1 VTAVSQRPRVLPR
14 PEHCVSRK
22 NISSNAL
29 KVLYRLDRAG
39 FEAFLVGGGVR
50 DLLLGRR
57 PKDFDVATDARPE
70 RARRLF
76 RNSRVIGRRFRLVHV
91 LFPDGMIEVSTFRGD
106 PDPGR
111 QRRRPG
117 ELLVTSDNTWGTPR
131 EDAFRR
137 DFTVN
142 ALFYRISDYAV
153 VDYVGGLRDL
163 ERRTMRVIG
172 DPDVR
177 FQEDPVR
184 MMRACE
190 LAGRLGFDIE
200 RRTQRGIR
208 ANAGE
213 ILKASPARLTEEL
226 LELLTSGHSE
236 PSLVWM
242 LELGL
247 LEKLLPEA
255 ADLLTDQ
262 ASGAGFPELLPT
274 LDRWIEE
281 GRQPGDA
288 VLFALLLAPGLV
300 NGRAVLER
308 EGSANR
314 RALQR
319 LAEDAVAAMSAR
331 FRLAR
336 TRTQHLFWVLE
347 TFQRLC
353 EPQPTGDALLR
364 LAARPA
370 FAEALEL
377 FELLS
382 DATDAG
388 REALEGW
395 REAAHEAAHAP
406 RPLQRRRR
414 RRRRRR

>member
-1 VTAVSQRPRVLPR
+1 VLPR
-14 PEHCVSRK
+14 PEHGISRK
-22 NISSNAL
+22 NISAGAL

-39 FEAFLVGGGVR
+39 YEAFLVGGGVR

-70 RARRLF
+70 RVRRLF
-76 RNSRVIGRRFRLVHV
+76 RNARIIGRRFRLVHV
-91 LFPDGMIEVSTFRGD
+91 VFPDGMVEVSTFRGD

-111 QRRRPG
+111 QRRSPG
-117 ELLVTSDNTWGTPR
+117 ELLVTSDNTWGTPE

-142 ALFYRISDYAV
+142 ALFYRVSDYAV

-200 RRTQRGIR
+200 ARTQRGIR
-208 ANAGE
+208 ANAAE
-213 ILKASPARLTEEL
+213 IVKASSARLTEEL
-226 LELLTSGHSE
+226 LELLACGHSE
-236 PSLVWM
+236 PALVWM

-247 LEKLLPEA
+247 LEALLPEA
-255 ADLLTDQ
+255 VDLLSDRD
-262 ASGAGFPELLPT
+262 SGAGFPELLPT
-274 LDRWIEE
+274 LDGWIAD
-281 GRQPGDA
+281 GRQPSDA
-288 VLFALLLAPGLV
+288 VLLSVLLAPGLV
-300 NGRAVLER
+300 NRRAALER
-308 EGSANR
+308 R
-314 RALQR
+314 RAPGRRTLQR
-319 LAEDAVAAMSAR
+319 MAEEAVA
-331 FRLAR
+331 RLA
-336 TRTQHLFWVLE
+336 TRFTLSRARAQQLLWVLE

-353 EPQPTGDALLR
+353 EPIPEGDDLVR
-364 LAARPA
+364 LVGRPA
-370 FAEALEL
+370 FPEALEL
-377 FELLS
+377 FELLTE
-382 DATDAG
+382 ATDSG

-395 REAAHEAAHAP
+395 QDAAREAAHAP
-406 RPLQRRRR
+406 TPAKRRRR
-414 RRRRRR
+414 RRKR

>member
-1 VTAVSQRPRVLPR
+1 M
-14 PEHCVSRK
+14 
-22 NISSNAL
+22 

-39 FEAFLVGGGVR
+39 YDAFLVGGGVR

-76 RNSRVIGRRFRLVHV
+76 RNSRIIGRRFRLVHV
-91 LFPDGMIEVSTFRGD
+91 IFPDGMIEVSTFRGD
-106 PDPGR
+106 PDPER
-111 QRRRPG
+111 QKRRPG

-200 RRTQRGIR
+200 ARTQRGIR

-213 ILKASPARLTEEL
+213 IVKASPARLTEEL

-236 PSLVWM
+236 PSLVWA

-247 LEKLLPEA
+247 LDEMLPEA
-255 ADLLTDQ
+255 VDLLTDK
-262 ASGAGFPELLPT
+262 ASGAGFAELLPT
-274 LDRWIEE
+274 LDRWIGE

-288 VLFALLLAPGLV
+288 VLFALLLAPGLT
-300 NGRAVLER
+300 NGRAALER
-308 EGSANR
+308 KRSPSR
-314 RALQR
+314 RTLQR
-319 LAEDAVAAMSAR
+319 MAEESVAELGGR
-331 FRLAR
+331 FRLSRA
-336 TRTQHLFWVLE
+336 RTQHLYWLLE
-347 TFQRLC
+347 TFQRIC
-353 EPQPTGDALLR
+353 EPQPSDDALYR
-364 LAARPA
+364 LVARPA

-382 DATDAG
+382 DATDSG
-388 REALEGW
+388 REALEEW

-406 RPLQRRRR
+406 RPAKRRRR

>member
-1 VTAVSQRPRVLPR
+1 MLPR
-14 PEHCVSRK
+14 PEHCISRK
-22 NISSNAL
+22 NISSSAL

-39 FEAFLVGGGVR
+39 YDAFLVGGGVR

-57 PKDFDVATDARPE
+57 PKDFDIATDARPE

-76 RNSRVIGRRFRLVHV
+76 RNSRIIGRRFRLVHV
-91 LFPDGMIEVSTFRGD
+91 IFPDGMIEVSTFRGD
-106 PDPGR
+106 PDPER
-111 QRRRPG
+111 QKRRPG

-153 VDYVGGLRDL
+153 IDYVGGLRDL

-177 FQEDPVR
+177 FREDPVR

-200 RRTQRGIR
+200 ARTQRGIR

-213 ILKASPARLTEEL
+213 IVKASPARLTEEL
-226 LELLTSGHSE
+226 LELMTSGHSE
-236 PSLVWM
+236 PSLVWA

-247 LEKLLPEA
+247 LDEMLPEA
-255 ADLLTDQ
+255 VDLLTDQ
-262 ASGAGFPELLPT
+262 ASGAGFAELLPT
-274 LDRWIEE
+274 LDRWIGE

-288 VLFALLLAPGLV
+288 VLFALFLAPGLT
-300 NGRAVLER
+300 
-308 EGSANR
+308 NR
-314 RALQR
+314 RAALERKKSLSRRTLQR
-319 LAEDAVAAMSAR
+319 MAEEAVAELGGR
-331 FRLAR
+331 FRLSRA
-336 TRTQHLFWVLE
+336 RTQHLYWLLE
-347 TFQRLC
+347 TFQRIC
-353 EPQPTGDALLR
+353 EPQPSGDALYR
-364 LAARPA
+364 LVARPA

-382 DATDAG
+382 DATDSG
-388 REALEGW
+388 REALEEW
-395 REAAHEAAHAP
+395 REAAHEVAHAP
-406 RPLQRRRR
+406 RPAKRRRR